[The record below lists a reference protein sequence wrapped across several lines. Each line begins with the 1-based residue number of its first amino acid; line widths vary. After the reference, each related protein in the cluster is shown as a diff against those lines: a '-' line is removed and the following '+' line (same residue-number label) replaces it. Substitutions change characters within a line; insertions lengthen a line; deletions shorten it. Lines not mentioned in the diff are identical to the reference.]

1 MTAFVLAAVL
11 KVFVVINLLLLVV
24 AYMTYL
30 ERKVIGHIQV
40 RLGPMRVGF
49 HGLLQPIA
57 DGIKLLFKEDVI
69 PRDANRWV
77 FMMAPVMT
85 LIPALASFAIIPFG
99 DSISVMG
106 RSIDLVIADVNV
118 GILYFFAL
126 SSLGVLGLVMA
137 GWSSNSKYSLLGGLR
152 SSAQMISYE
161 LTLGLS
167 VVGIIMM
174 TGSLSLV
181 DIVNA
186 QAKVPFIVLQ
196 PLGFLLF
203 LVAGIAETNRLPF
216 DLPEAE
222 TELVAGYHTEYSS
235 MKFAMFFMSE
245 YAAMIT
251 ISALA
256 STLFLGGWQGPLL
269 PAQLAAANV
278 VNQLLPV
285 FWFLIKTF
293 FFLFLFIW
301 LRATF
306 PRLRYDQLMGYGWK
320 VLLPL
325 ALANIIITAGVLAIW
340 G

>member
-1 MTAFVLAAVL
+1 MISFVLATVV
-11 KVFVVINLLLLVV
+11 KIVIVFNILLLVV
-24 AYMTYL
+24 AYMTYV
-30 ERKVIGHIQV
+30 ERKVMGRIQV

-57 DGIKLLFKEDVI
+57 DGIKLMFKEDVI
-69 PRDANRWV
+69 PREANRWV
-77 FMMAPVMT
+77 FVAAPMMT
-85 LIPALASFAIIPFG
+85 LIPAIASFAIIPFG
-99 DSISVMG
+99 DSVTVLGVSV
-106 RSIDLVIADVNV
+106 DLVIADVNI

-126 SSLGVLGLVMA
+126 SSLGVLGFVMA

-152 SSAQMISYE
+152 ASAQMISYE

-167 VVGIIMM
+167 VVGVIML

-181 DIVNA
+181 DIVEA
-186 QAKVPFIVLQ
+186 QAKVPFILLQ
-196 PLGFLLF
+196 PLGFALF
-203 LVAGIAETNRLPF
+203 MVAGVAEVNRSPF

-245 YAAMIT
+245 YAGMIT

-269 PAQLAAANV
+269 PPV
-278 VNQLLPV
+278 V
-285 FWFLIKTF
+285 WFLLKTF
-293 FFLFLFIW
+293 FFLFVFIW
-301 LRATF
+301 VRATF
-306 PRLRYDQLMGYGWK
+306 PRLRYDQLMDFGWK
-320 VLLPL
+320 ILLPL
-325 ALANIIITAGVLAIW
+325 ALANILITAGVLAFW

>member
-1 MTAFVLAAVL
+1 MISFVLATVV
-11 KVFVVINLLLLVV
+11 KIVIVFNILLLVV
-24 AYMTYL
+24 AYMTYV
-30 ERKVIGHIQV
+30 ERKILGRIQV

-57 DGIKLLFKEDVI
+57 DGIKLMFKEDVI
-69 PRDANRWV
+69 PREANRWV
-77 FMMAPVMT
+77 FVAAPMMT
-85 LIPALASFAIIPFG
+85 LIPAIASFAIIPFG
-99 DSISVMG
+99 DSLSVLG
-106 RSIDLVIADVNV
+106 VSVDLVIADVNV

-126 SSLGVLGLVMA
+126 SSLGVLGFVMA

-152 SSAQMISYE
+152 GSAQMISYE

-167 VVGIIMM
+167 VVGVIML

-181 DIVNA
+181 DIVDA
-186 QAKVPFIVLQ
+186 QAKVPFILLQ
-196 PLGFLLF
+196 PLGFALF
-203 LVAGIAETNRLPF
+203 MVAGVAEVNRAPF

-235 MKFAMFFMSE
+235 MKFAMFFMGE

-256 STLFLGGWQGPLL
+256 STLFLGGWRGPLL
-269 PAQLAAANV
+269 PPV
-278 VNQLLPV
+278 V
-285 FWFLIKTF
+285 WFLVKMF
-293 FFLFLFIW
+293 FFLFVFIW

-306 PRLRYDQLMGYGWK
+306 PRLRYDQLMDYGWK

-325 ALANIIITAGVLAIW
+325 ALANILITAGVLAFW

>member
-1 MTAFVLAAVL
+1 MMPFVLASLVKIL
-11 KVFVVINLLLLVV
+11 VVFSILLLVV
-24 AYMTYL
+24 AYMTYV

-40 RLGPMRVGF
+40 RLGPMRVGY

-57 DGIKLLFKEDVI
+57 DGIKLMFKEDVI
-69 PRDANRWV
+69 PRDANKWV
-77 FMMAPVMT
+77 FVMAPVMT
-85 LIPALASFAIIPFG
+85 LIPALAAFAIVPFG
-99 DSISVMG
+99 DSIRVMG
-106 RSIDLVIADVNV
+106 LSIDLVIADVNV

-126 SSLGVLGLVMA
+126 SSLGVIGLVMA

-152 SSAQMISYE
+152 ASAQMISYE

-167 VVGIIMM
+167 VVGVIML

-181 DIVNA
+181 EIVNA
-186 QAKVPFIVLQ
+186 QAKVPFVVLQ

-203 LVAGIAETNRLPF
+203 VVAGVAETNRLPF

-235 MKFAMFFMSE
+235 MKFAMFFMAE
-245 YAAMIT
+245 YAAIVT

-256 STLFLGGWQGPLL
+256 STLFLGGWRGPLL
-269 PAQLAAANV
+269 PPV
-278 VNQLLPV
+278 V
-285 FWFLIKTF
+285 WFLIKTF
-293 FFLFLFIW
+293 SFLFFFIW
-301 LRATF
+301 IRATF
-306 PRLRYDQLMGYGWK
+306 PRLRYDQLMSYGWK

-325 ALANIIITAGVLAIW
+325 ALLNILITGGVLVIW

>member
-1 MTAFVLAAVL
+1 MMTFVLATVV
-11 KVFVVINLLLLVV
+11 KVVVVFSLLLLVV

-30 ERKVIGHIQV
+30 ERKVLGHMQV
-40 RLGPMRVGF
+40 RLGPMHVGF

-57 DGIKLLFKEDVI
+57 DGLKLIFKEDVV
-69 PRDANRWV
+69 PRDCNKLIFV
-77 FMMAPVMT
+77 LAPVMT
-85 LIPALASFAIIPFG
+85 LIPAIASFAIIPFG
-99 DSISVMG
+99 DSISVLGM
-106 RSIDLVIADVNV
+106 SIDLVIADVNV

-126 SSLGVLGLVMA
+126 SSLSVMGFVMA
-137 GWSSNSKYSLLGGLR
+137 GWASNSKYPLLGGLR
-152 SSAQMISYE
+152 ASAQMISYE

-167 VVGIIMM
+167 VVGVIMM

-181 DIVNA
+181 DIVDA
-186 QAKVPFIVLQ
+186 QAKIPFVVLQ

-203 LVAGIAETNRLPF
+203 VVAGVAETNRAPF

-235 MKFAMFFMSE
+235 MKFAMFFMGE

-251 ISALA
+251 IAALA
-256 STLFLGGWQGPLL
+256 STLFLGGWRGPLL
-269 PAQLAAANV
+269 PPIV
-278 VNQLLPV
+278 
-285 FWFLIKTF
+285 WFLIKTF
-293 FFLFLFIW
+293 FFMFFFMW

-306 PRLRYDQLMGYGWK
+306 PRFRYDQLMDYGWK

-325 ALANIIITAGVLAIW
+325 ALLNIIITGAILAFW

>member
-1 MTAFVLAAVL
+1 MISFVLATVV
-11 KVFVVINLLLLVV
+11 KIVIVFNILLLVV
-24 AYMTYL
+24 AYMTYM
-30 ERKVIGHIQV
+30 ERKLMGRIQV

-57 DGIKLLFKEDVI
+57 DGIKLIFKEDVI
-69 PRDANRWV
+69 PREANRWV
-77 FMMAPVMT
+77 FVAAPMMT
-85 LIPALASFAIIPFG
+85 LIPAIASFAIIPFG
-99 DSISVMG
+99 DSVTVLGVSV
-106 RSIDLVIADVNV
+106 DLVIADVNI

-126 SSLGVLGLVMA
+126 SSLGVLGFVMA

-152 SSAQMISYE
+152 ASAQMISYE

-167 VVGIIMM
+167 VVGVIML

-181 DIVNA
+181 DIVEA
-186 QAKVPFIVLQ
+186 QAKVPFILLQ
-196 PLGFLLF
+196 PLGFALF
-203 LVAGIAETNRLPF
+203 MVAGVAEVNRSPF

-245 YAAMIT
+245 YAGMIT

-269 PAQLAAANV
+269 PPV
-278 VNQLLPV
+278 V
-285 FWFLIKTF
+285 WFLLKTF
-293 FFLFLFIW
+293 FFLFVFIW
-301 LRATF
+301 VRATF
-306 PRLRYDQLMGYGWK
+306 PRLRYDQLMDFGWK
-320 VLLPL
+320 ILLPL
-325 ALANIIITAGVLAIW
+325 ALANILITAGVLAFW

>member
-1 MTAFVLAAVL
+1 MISFVLATVV
-11 KVFVVINLLLLVV
+11 KIVIVFNILLLVV
-24 AYMTYL
+24 AYMTYM
-30 ERKVIGHIQV
+30 ERKLMGRIQV

-57 DGIKLLFKEDVI
+57 DGIKLMFKEDVI
-69 PRDANRWV
+69 PREANRWV
-77 FMMAPVMT
+77 FVAAPMMT
-85 LIPALASFAIIPFG
+85 LIPAIASFAIIPFG
-99 DSISVMG
+99 DSVTVLGVSV
-106 RSIDLVIADVNV
+106 DLVIADVNI

-126 SSLGVLGLVMA
+126 SSLGVLGFVMA
-137 GWSSNSKYSLLGGLR
+137 GWSSNSKYSMLGGLR
-152 SSAQMISYE
+152 ASAQMISYE

-167 VVGIIMM
+167 VVGVIML

-181 DIVNA
+181 DIVEA
-186 QAKVPFIVLQ
+186 QAKVPFILLQ
-196 PLGFLLF
+196 PLGFALF
-203 LVAGIAETNRLPF
+203 MVAGVAEVNRSPF

-245 YAAMIT
+245 YAGMIT

-269 PAQLAAANV
+269 PPV
-278 VNQLLPV
+278 V
-285 FWFLIKTF
+285 WFLLKTF
-293 FFLFLFIW
+293 FFLFVFIW
-301 LRATF
+301 VRATF
-306 PRLRYDQLMGYGWK
+306 PRLRYDQLMDFGWK

-325 ALANIIITAGVLAIW
+325 ALANILITAGVMAFW

>member
-1 MTAFVLAAVL
+1 MMTFVLATLV
-11 KVFVVINLLLLVV
+11 KVSVVFGLLLLMV

-30 ERKVIGHIQV
+30 ERKVLGHIQV
-40 RLGPMRVGF
+40 RLGPMHVGF

-57 DGIKLLFKEDVI
+57 DGLKLIFKEDVV
-69 PRDANRWV
+69 PRDCNKLIFV
-77 FMMAPVMT
+77 LAPVMT
-85 LIPALASFAIIPFG
+85 LIPAIASFAIIPFG
-99 DSISVMG
+99 DSISVLGM
-106 RSIDLVIADVNV
+106 SIDMVVADVNV

-126 SSLGVLGLVMA
+126 SSLGVMGFVMA
-137 GWSSNSKYSLLGGLR
+137 GWASNSKYSLLGGLR
-152 SSAQMISYE
+152 ASAQMISYE

-167 VVGIIMM
+167 VVGVIMM

-186 QAKVPFIVLQ
+186 QARIPFVVLQ

-203 LVAGIAETNRLPF
+203 VVAGVAETNRLPF

-235 MKFAMFFMSE
+235 MKFAMFFMGE

-256 STLFLGGWQGPLL
+256 STLFLGGWRGPLL
-269 PAQLAAANV
+269 PPV
-278 VNQLLPV
+278 V
-285 FWFLIKTF
+285 WFLIKIF
-293 FFLFLFIW
+293 FFMFFFMW

-306 PRLRYDQLMGYGWK
+306 PRFRYDQLMDYGWK

-325 ALANIIITAGVLAIW
+325 ALLNIIITAGVLAFW

>member
-1 MTAFVLAAVL
+1 MMAFVLATVV
-11 KVFVVINLLLLVV
+11 KIFIVFLILLLIV
-24 AYMTYL
+24 AYMTYV
-30 ERKVIGHIQV
+30 ERKVLGHIQV
-40 RLGPMRVGF
+40 RMGPMRVGF

-57 DGIKLLFKEDVI
+57 DGIKLFFKEDVI
-69 PRDANRWV
+69 PREANKAIFV
-77 FMMAPVMT
+77 VAPMAT
-85 LIPALASFAIIPFG
+85 LVPALASFAIIPFG
-99 DSISVMG
+99 SSVKVMG
-106 RSIDLVIADVNV
+106 MSIDLVIADVNV

-126 SSLGVLGLVMA
+126 SSLGVLGFVMA

-167 VVGIIMM
+167 TVGVIMM
-174 TGSLSLV
+174 AGSLSLV
-181 DIVNA
+181 EIVNA
-186 QAKVPFIVLQ
+186 QSKVPFLLLQ

-203 LVAGIAETNRLPF
+203 VVAGVAEVNRAPF

-235 MKFAMFFMSE
+235 MKFAMFFMGE

-269 PAQLAAANV
+269 PPV
-278 VNQLLPV
+278 V
-285 FWFLIKTF
+285 WFLIKTF
-293 FFLFLFIW
+293 CFLFFFIW

-306 PRLRYDQLMGYGWK
+306 PRLRYDQLMDYGWK

-325 ALANIIITAGVLAIW
+325 SLANILITSAVLAFW

>member
-77 FMMAPVMT
+77 FVMAPVMT

-222 TELVAGYHTEYSS
+222 TEL
-235 MKFAMFFMSE
+235 
-245 YAAMIT
+245 
-251 ISALA
+251 
-256 STLFLGGWQGPLL
+256 
-269 PAQLAAANV
+269 
-278 VNQLLPV
+278 
-285 FWFLIKTF
+285 
-293 FFLFLFIW
+293 
-301 LRATF
+301 
-306 PRLRYDQLMGYGWK
+306 
-320 VLLPL
+320 
-325 ALANIIITAGVLAIW
+325 
-340 G
+340 

>member
-1 MTAFVLAAVL
+1 MISFVLATVV
-11 KVFVVINLLLLVV
+11 KIVIVFNILLLVV
-24 AYMTYL
+24 AYMTYV
-30 ERKVIGHIQV
+30 ERKILGRIQV

-57 DGIKLLFKEDVI
+57 DGIKLMFKEDVI
-69 PRDANRWV
+69 PREANRWV
-77 FMMAPVMT
+77 FVAAPIMT
-85 LIPALASFAIIPFG
+85 LIPAIASFAIIPFG
-99 DSISVMG
+99 DSVSVLG
-106 RSIDLVIADVNV
+106 VSVDLVIADVNV

-126 SSLGVLGLVMA
+126 SSLGVLGFVMA

-152 SSAQMISYE
+152 ASAQMISYE

-167 VVGIIMM
+167 VVGVIML

-181 DIVNA
+181 DIVDA
-186 QAKVPFIVLQ
+186 QAKVPFILLQ
-196 PLGFLLF
+196 PLGFALF
-203 LVAGIAETNRLPF
+203 MVAGVAEVNRAPF

-235 MKFAMFFMSE
+235 MKFAMFFMGE

-256 STLFLGGWQGPLL
+256 STLFLGGWRGPLL
-269 PAQLAAANV
+269 PPV
-278 VNQLLPV
+278 V
-285 FWFLIKTF
+285 WFLVKMF
-293 FFLFLFIW
+293 FFLFVFIW

-306 PRLRYDQLMGYGWK
+306 PRLRYDQLMDYGWK

-325 ALANIIITAGVLAIW
+325 ALANIVITAGALAFW